1 MSRWPRWTRWPGGV
15 LVGPRKDT
23 TAIARTHVI
32 VRLNHF
38 NLTDIVPV
46 GYAIF
51 AVALGIC
58 AGTLQRRTLPAL
70 AVALAGFAG
79 LRLATALW
87 LRLHYMTP
95 VTTMLVCGW

>member
-70 AVALAGFAG
+70 AV
-79 LRLATALW
+79 TW
-87 LRLHYMTP
+87 P
-95 VTTMLVCGW
+95 VSPGCGWPPRCGSGCTT